1 MYATLSLHD
10 ITNITIDERI
20 YASYVTRKLTMTNKN
35 GDKAFITF
43 FADDRNALTFNYN
56 PIEDTRENA
65 A

>member
-1 MYATLSLHD
+1 
-10 ITNITIDERI
+10 
-20 YASYVTRKLTMTNKN
+20 MTNKN